1 MPQRTEQIGSWRFAP
16 ESGELFRGDERLRL
30 EDRAARTLELL
41 CRRRGEVVT
50 QAEIVAEIWGGR
62 QQSPNSVAVVISG
75 LRRTLGDD
83 ARSPALI
90 ETVTKR
96 GYRLRASQPSPAKPL
111 WRRPTPWLV
120 AGAILASVAAAGLA
134 WTSARP
140 AKPLVRIEPVV
151 NDTGSAAYG
160 PVAKA
165 VQGLVLTDL
174 EGQGQ
179 GRMAVLAPDSLAP
192 GHRPQ
197 LVVRSRLILWTGYPA
212 VELSAVDP
220 ATGVTIWSG
229 MAEGPEA
236 NFPTQVEHEMAAL
249 GARIARRPAR

>member
-1 MPQRTEQIGSWRFAP
+1 MPQRTEQIGTWRFAP
-16 ESGELFRGDERLRL
+16 ESGELFRGDERVRL

-41 CRRRGEVVT
+41 CRRRGEVVS
-50 QAEIVAEIWGGR
+50 QAEIVAKVWGGR

-83 ARSPALI
+83 ARNPALI

-96 GYRLRASQPSPAKPL
+96 GYRLRPAQASRAKPL

-120 AGAILASVAAAGLA
+120 GGAALASVAAAGLA
-134 WTSARP
+134 WTSAPP

-151 NDTGSAAYG
+151 NDTGSAAYR

-174 EGQGQ
+174 ESQ
-179 GRMAVLAPDSLAP
+179 GRAAVLAPDSQAP
-192 GHRPQ
+192 GQRPQ
-197 LVVRSRLILWTGYPA
+197 LVVKSRLILWTGYPA

-236 NFPTQVEHEMAAL
+236 NFPAQVDREMAAL
-249 GARIARRPAR
+249 GARIAGRPTR